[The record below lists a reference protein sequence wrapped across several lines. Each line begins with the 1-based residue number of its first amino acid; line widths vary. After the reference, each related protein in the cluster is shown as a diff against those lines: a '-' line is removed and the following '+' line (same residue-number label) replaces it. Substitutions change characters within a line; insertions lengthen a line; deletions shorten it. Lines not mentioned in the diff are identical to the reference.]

1 MGFSKIQEEF
11 RQKIYRQSRSENML
25 GHVDTSFKMLER
37 FCQHSYEKNSTSV
50 IKKLKADLQ
59 KAQREGKSTKK
70 LYLFLDNFVQWLTE
84 YKPRRKDQL
93 SPSTVMNYYTQVL
106 QFLRYNEILIDN
118 SMLKQFVTLPKKL
131 KELPEPIKRDEI
143 NILVINSD
151 AKRQALYL
159 VLSSSGIR
167 IGEALQ
173 LRKMDFEIHSNP
185 VRIVLPARI
194 TKSKQARYSFIS
206 SEAKEKLIPLLEQL
220 ESDDLVFATSDRIM
234 RAELTEEQYFQRLRK
249 RVRLDDMAS
258 SGTKHRISI
267 HKFRKF
273 FATKSER
280 KLGIQVSGALIG
292 HSPYMKTYYE
302 YEPSELAELYSG
314 LEPDLAISPEF
325 RQKLTIERQEK
336 EITDLKRSELEIERL
351 SAQQIKDRK
360 NMLEMFSEMASDP
373 EKFKGLLKKFRNLE
387 D

>member
-1 MGFSKIQEEF
+1 MVFSKIQEDF
-11 RQKIYRQSRSENML
+11 IQKTYRRTRSENML
-25 GHVDTSFKMLER
+25 GHVHNSLKMLDR
-37 FCQHSYEKNSTSV
+37 FCQDSYKKDSTSV

-59 KAQREGKSTKK
+59 KAQREAKSTKK
-70 LYLFLDNFVQWLTE
+70 LYLFLDNFVQWLQE
-84 YKPRRKDQL
+84 YTPRRKLHL
-93 SPSTVMNYYTQVL
+93 SSSTVINYYSQVL
-106 QFLRYNEILIDN
+106 QFLRYNEIPID
-118 SMLKQFVTLPKKL
+118 SGMLSQFVTLPTKL
-131 KELPEPIKRDEI
+131 KELPQPITRDEI

-151 AKRQALYL
+151 EKRQALYL

-173 LRKMDFEIHSNP
+173 LRKMDFEMLSNP
-185 VRIVLPARI
+185 VRVILPARI
-194 TKSKQARYSFIS
+194 TKSREGRYSFIS
-206 SEAKEKLIPLLEQL
+206 SEAKEKLVPLLQKL
-220 ESDDLVFATSDRIM
+220 ESDDLVFATSDRVM

-249 RVRLDDMAS
+249 ITRLDDMES
-258 SGTKHRISI
+258 SETKHKITI

-302 YEPSELAELYSG
+302 YEPSQLAKLYLE

-325 RQKLTIERQEK
+325 RQKLIIVEQEK
-336 EITDLKRSELEIERL
+336 EISDLKRNELEIERL

-360 NMLEMFSEMASDP
+360 SMLEMFSEMTSNP
-373 EKFKGLLKKFRNLE
+373 EKLKKLLRELKDE